1 MQTKSKNK
9 KAFWKNIQPL
19 FPENRKLT
27 NKINLK
33 DSKENTL
40 FGDILVPE
48 ELNRFFQNS
57 LKS

>member
-1 MQTKSKNK
+1 MPTKSKNK

-27 NKINLK
+27 NKITLK
-33 DSKENTL
+33 DSKENSL

>member
-1 MQTKSKNK
+1 MPTKSKNK
-9 KAFWKNIQPL
+9 KAFRKNIQPL

-27 NKINLK
+27 NKITLK

>member
-1 MQTKSKNK
+1 MPTKSKNK

-27 NKINLK
+27 NKITLK

-40 FGDILVPE
+40 FGDILVP
-48 ELNRFFQNS
+48 
-57 LKS
+57 